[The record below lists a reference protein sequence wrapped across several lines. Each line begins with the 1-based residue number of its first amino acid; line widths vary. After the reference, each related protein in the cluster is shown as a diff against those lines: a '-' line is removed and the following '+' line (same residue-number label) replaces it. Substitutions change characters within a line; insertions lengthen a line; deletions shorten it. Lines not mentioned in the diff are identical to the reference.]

1 MRNEMRINAKD
12 CLDSEPLQSLMQD
25 VSSVGMHWIFR
36 TQDKEDALK
45 GSRSCHLSFSSQWN
59 RQRSCGHGAYRRR
72 YGRLKN
78 PKTIQVELQKAS
90 AHFRQITVVRQF
102 GRGGI
107 LCCSPDQ
114 TCVKELLN
122 CSTFASHQGNSSFDY
137 KAVAWQNKCRRD
149 GPGYSGD
156 RAARTLCCHWTKK
169 SLNPALQDQLRLIH
183 SDQEALEAY
192 GTCEEGATP

>member
-122 CSTFASHQGNSSFDY
+122 CSTFASHQMPERRPRILRRPSSENPLLPLDEEELE
-137 KAVAWQNKCRRD
+137 
-149 GPGYSGD
+149 P
-156 RAARTLCCHWTKK
+156 RAAR
-169 SLNPALQDQLRLIH
+169 PAPTDPQRPGGPGSIWNL
-183 SDQEALEAY
+183 
-192 GTCEEGATP
+192 